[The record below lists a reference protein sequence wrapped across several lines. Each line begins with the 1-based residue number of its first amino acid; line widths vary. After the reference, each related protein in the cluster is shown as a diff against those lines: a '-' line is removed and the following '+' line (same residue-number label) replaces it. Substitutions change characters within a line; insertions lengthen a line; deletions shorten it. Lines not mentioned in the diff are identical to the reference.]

1 MEVVSNIFSDQE
13 TVEEINDA
21 DRMTDSFQQY
31 GVKMA
36 RVLIV
41 DDAKFMRT
49 LVKDALSS
57 AGHEIVGEAENGNQA
72 VEMYNSLKPDL
83 VTMDITM
90 REKDGLEAA
99 GEILGA
105 DSAARIIMVTALGQ
119 EDLLARAIKMGVK
132 DFVVKPFPPERL
144 QQAAE
149 KALS

>member
-1 MEVVSNIFSDQE
+1 
-13 TVEEINDA
+13 
-21 DRMTDSFQQY
+21 
-31 GVKMA
+31 MA
-36 RVLIV
+36 RILIV

-49 LVKDALSS
+49 LVREALSS
-57 AGHEIVGEAENGNQA
+57 AGHEIAGEAENGIQA
-72 VEMYNSLKPDL
+72 VEMYKNLKPDL

-99 GEILGA
+99 GEILKLDGR
-105 DSAARIIMVTALGQ
+105 ARIIMVTALGQ

-144 QQAAE
+144 QQAAA

>member
-1 MEVVSNIFSDQE
+1 
-13 TVEEINDA
+13 
-21 DRMTDSFQQY
+21 
-31 GVKMA
+31 MA
-36 RVLIV
+36 RILIV

-49 LVKDALSS
+49 LVRDALSK

-72 VEMYNSLKPDL
+72 IELYKNLKPDL

-90 REKDGLEAA
+90 REKDGLDAA
-99 GEILGA
+99 GEILKS
-105 DSAARIIMVTALGQ
+105 DSRARIIMVTALGQ

-144 QQAAE
+144 QQAAA

>member
-1 MEVVSNIFSDQE
+1 
-13 TVEEINDA
+13 
-21 DRMTDSFQQY
+21 
-31 GVKMA
+31 MA

-49 LVKDALSS
+49 LVKDALTS
-57 AGHEIVGEAENGNQA
+57 AGHQIVGEAENGNQA
-72 VEMYNSLKPDL
+72 IEMYKNLSPDL

-99 GEILGA
+99 SEILKV
-105 DSAARIIMVTALGQ
+105 DKSARIIMVTALGQ

-144 QQAAE
+144 QQAAQ

>member
-1 MEVVSNIFSDQE
+1 
-13 TVEEINDA
+13 
-21 DRMTDSFQQY
+21 
-31 GVKMA
+31 MA
-36 RVLIV
+36 RILTV

-49 LVKDALSS
+49 LVRDALSK

-72 VEMYNSLKPDL
+72 IQLYKDLKPDL

-90 REKDGLEAA
+90 REKDGLDAA
-99 GEILGA
+99 SEILKS
-105 DSAARIIMVTALGQ
+105 DSRARIIMVTALGQ

-144 QQAAE
+144 QQAAA

>member
-1 MEVVSNIFSDQE
+1 
-13 TVEEINDA
+13 
-21 DRMTDSFQQY
+21 
-31 GVKMA
+31 MA

-49 LVKDALSS
+49 LVKDALT
-57 AGHEIVGEAENGNQA
+57 AVGHEIIGEAENGNQA
-72 VEMYNSLKPDL
+72 IQLYKELKPDL

-99 GEILGA
+99 ADILRM
-105 DSAARIIMVTALGQ
+105 DTTARIIMVTALGQ

-144 QQAAE
+144 QQAAQ

>member
-1 MEVVSNIFSDQE
+1 
-13 TVEEINDA
+13 
-21 DRMTDSFQQY
+21 
-31 GVKMA
+31 MA

-49 LVKDALSS
+49 LVKDALTS
-57 AGHEIVGEAENGNQA
+57 AGHQIVGEAENGNQA
-72 VEMYNSLKPDL
+72 VEMYRNLKPEL

-99 GEILGA
+99 SDILKM
-105 DSAARIIMVTALGQ
+105 DSAAKIIMVTALGQ

-144 QQAAE
+144 QQAAQ
-149 KALS
+149 KALG